1 MTSHR
6 PDDDGHPHGLQ
17 YDLAN
22 LARQAH
28 LRKLQERR
36 QALLWLAAG
45 GAAAALAACG
55 DGSDGTSGSS
65 TSSSSSTSATA
76 ATSTVSSDSGSCVAD
91 PQETNGPYPSDGSNT
106 VNGAVSDILT
116 TSGIVR
122 SNIRSSFGTSTTTA
136 AGVPLVLTLNLV
148 NVGSSCSALSDYA
161 IYIWHCNCEG
171 EYSLYATDIQ
181 NENYLRGV
189 QVTDGNG
196 QVTFETIF
204 PACYSGRYP
213 HIHFE
218 IYRSLSVATAYTN
231 AILTAQM
238 AMPSAICSA
247 VYEGSSLYGSSVAE
261 FANVATST
269 DLVFA
274 SSTAAELAAQTPS
287 LTGSVADGFTGTI
300 TIGVSA

>member
-1 MTSHR
+1 MISHR
-6 PDDDGHPHGLQ
+6 PDDDGHSHGLE

-22 LARQAH
+22 LARQ
-28 LRKLQERR
+28 LQRRKLQERR

-55 DGSDGTSGSS
+55 GGSDSASTSTDSGTTSTTS
-65 TSSSSSTSATA
+65 TSSTLSSG
-76 ATSTVSSDSGSCVAD
+76 SGSCVAD
-91 PQETNGPYPSDGSNT
+91 PQETNGPYPSDGSNAVDGT
-106 VNGAVSDILT
+106 VSDILT

-122 SNIRSSFGTSTTTA
+122 SNIRSSFGSSTTMA
-136 AGVPLVLTLNLV
+136 AGVPLTLTLNLV
-148 NVGSSCSALSDYA
+148 NVASSCAVLSGYA
-161 IYIWHCNCEG
+161 IYIWHCNCDG
-171 EYSLYATDIQ
+171 EYSLYAPDIQ
-181 NENYLRGV
+181 SENYLRGV
-189 QVTDGNG
+189 QITDDNG

-218 IYRSLSVATAYTN
+218 IYRTVSAATVYTN
-231 AILTAQM
+231 ALLTAQM

-247 VYEGSSLYGSSVAE
+247 VYDGSGLYSSSVSE
-261 FANVATST
+261 FANISSAT
-269 DLVFA
+269 DMVFA

-287 LTGSVADGFTGTI
+287 LTGSVSDGFTGTI